1 MTFESVEVRSIA
13 GGRDRVGRAGRLDGA
28 ARAERQD
35 GAEHDERRAARG
47 PLLFAG
53 LAAVAALAIFVSPPD
68 GQPFA
73 ARLAILAL
81 GIVAAWKVL
90 GRSAAVTASTPERFE
105 LDLRQPPVPVT
116 EISGLRSVETD
127 LRMSTASAF
136 GLEFRLKPML
146 RELATWRLARNHGVD
161 LTASPEAAKRLLG
174 EPLWELITP
183 ADSFPEFRSPGAP
196 LEDVEAGLD
205 RLARI

>member
-1 MTFESVEVRSIA
+1 MTFESDEVRAIA
-13 GGRDRVGRAGRLDGA
+13 GAPEGADRGGRLDGA
-28 ARAERQD
+28 ARAARP
-35 GAEHDERRAARG
+35 AARG
-47 PLLFAG
+47 PILFAV
-53 LAAVAALAIFVSPPD
+53 LAGVAALAIFLSPPD

-90 GRSAAVTASTPERFE
+90 GRSAAVTASSPERFE
-105 LDLRQPPVPVT
+105 LDLRRPPVPVT

-146 RELATWRLARNHGVD
+146 RDLASWRLARNHGID
-161 LTASPEAAKRLLG
+161 MTASPDAARGILG

-183 ADSFPEFRSPGAP
+183 APSFPEFRSPGAP
-196 LEDVEAGLD
+196 LEAVEAGLD

>member
-1 MTFESVEVRSIA
+1 MTFESDEVRSIDRHA
-13 GGRDRVGRAGRLDGA
+13 ATDGRPMRESPA
-28 ARAERQD
+28 AERRQPVI
-35 GAEHDERRAARG
+35 GRSA
-47 PLLFAG
+47 LLFTG
-53 LAAVAALAIFVSPPD
+53 LVAVAALAVVLSPAD

-73 ARLAILAL
+73 ARIAILML

-105 LDLRQPPVPVT
+105 LELRQPPMPTT
-116 EISGLRSVETD
+116 EIAGLRSVETD

-146 RELATWRLARNHGVD
+146 RDLAAWRLARNHGVD
-161 LTASPEAAKRLLG
+161 LATAPDAARQILG
-174 EPLWELITP
+174 DPLWNLTRAAET
-183 ADSFPEFRSPGAP
+183 FPEFRDPGP
-196 LEDVEAGLD
+196 PIEDVDAGLD